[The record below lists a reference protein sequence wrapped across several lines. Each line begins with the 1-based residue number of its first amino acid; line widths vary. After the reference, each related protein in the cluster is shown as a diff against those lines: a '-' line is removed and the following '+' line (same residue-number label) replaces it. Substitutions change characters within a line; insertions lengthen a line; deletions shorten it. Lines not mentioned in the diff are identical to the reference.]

1 MKALALWNL
10 FIVILFTSGY
20 TTMATHNIQVSQE
33 ALNLGSGLGIFTI
46 IINLLFLA
54 VYKDK

>member
-46 IINLLFLA
+46 IINLLF
-54 VYKDK
+54 